1 MLLYS
6 QIQVYSFFF
15 SFLLNFFFIFTI
27 FIQSP
32 NVIPFFFLV
41 YEWKTSTMYTFTLS
55 VLKLYTIYYVIICMK
70 LVCDVDTVTCTPSLI
85 SIVIEKQRHCLH
97 CIYHAKYK
105 QLHTYFLLSLGYTST
120 KIIQLLLKFII
131 SAIVHSLWL

>member
-15 SFLLNFFFIFTI
+15 SFFFYFYNFY
-27 FIQSP
+27 SKLKR
-32 NVIPFFFLV
+32 IPSFFLL
-41 YEWKTSTMYTFTLS
+41 YEWKTSTMYTFTIS

-70 LVCDVDTVTCTPSLI
+70 LLCDVDTVTCTPSLI

-97 CIYHAKYK
+97 CIYHAKYR